1 MIAVNVWINAFIVI
15 EFIQKYIQWRL
26 IDDQFTAYTLMP
38 YHLVPN
44 VKREINSNHSLKW
57 YPKCS

>member
-26 IDDQFTAYTLMP
+26 MDDQFTAYTLMP

-44 VKREINSNHSLKW
+44 VKWEINSSHSLKR
-57 YPKCS
+57 